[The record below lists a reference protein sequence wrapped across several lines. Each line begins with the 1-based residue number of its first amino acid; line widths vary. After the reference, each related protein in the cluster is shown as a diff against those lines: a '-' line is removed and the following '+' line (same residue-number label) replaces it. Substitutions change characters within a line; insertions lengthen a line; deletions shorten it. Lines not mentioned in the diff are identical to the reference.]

1 MQMMKDEDLEIMIKD
16 IEREQ
21 EEARK
26 AKEAAQQTAIET
38 ELSR

>member
-1 MQMMKDEDLEIMIKD
+1 MLNDTEVQSIITD

-26 AKEAAQQTAIET
+26 AKEAAAQ
-38 ELSR
+38 LSGAMEQES

>member
-1 MQMMKDEDLEIMIKD
+1 MMSETDLQIIITD

-26 AKEAAQQTAIET
+26 AKEALQQAAIQLET
-38 ELSR
+38 QR